1 MSACLPQID
10 AMRICRLAEVLL
22 QPARSVMSFVHISVP
37 ALCHKFRQLDGGR
50 VRVSALL
57 SLLAMGVSFST
68 ASAAPVE
75 AGTAATG
82 GLSKSTEIIHVKN
95 LNDAGLGS
103 LREALKKDGPRVIV
117 FDIGGAIELESDL
130 RIERP
135 NVTIAGQ
142 SAPAPGITLHGRS
155 LKIRTSNVVVQHITV
170 RPWSAIPH
178 EKGDLVD
185 AITVTA
191 CGTCESPTSDV
202 LLENVSVSWSVDEA
216 IGLWG
221 ENLQRVTVRNSL
233 IAEALRNAG
242 HPKGVHSMGLLI
254 GTKVSG
260 VEVAGN
266 LFISN
271 LRRNPVVGGGASAVV
286 ANNFIYNPGRNS
298 VHVYKGAGTRASLIG
313 NITKQGPDTSD
324 EITAFQIQ
332 GDVAVDSPEAEI
344 YAADNHC
351 CDGQAS
357 SGDTR
362 LDSQPLSS
370 DPATVSKSWKVMP
383 AQDVWAWVRR
393 FAGSRPAE
401 RGNTD
406 TRIVSG
412 VESGGGKVIDSP
424 LEVGG
429 DTVPPSSEP
438 PPLLPS
444 DPLAPAGAGN
454 KTRLEAWLCLRHF
467 EVGGPQTPQCPEGVE
482 ELRTAL
488 IRP

>member
-1 MSACLPQID
+1 MLF
-10 AMRICRLAEVLL
+10 R
-22 QPARSVMSFVHISVP
+22 PARSVTEFVDMSVA
-37 ALCHKFRQLDGGR
+37 ALRHRFWQLGDGR
-50 VRVSALL
+50 VCVPALL

-75 AGTAATG
+75 TGTAATG

-130 RIERP
+130 RIESP

-142 SAPAPGITLHGRS
+142 SAPVPGIILHGRS

-170 RPWSAIPH
+170 RPWSEKPH
-178 EKGDLVD
+178 DNGDNVD
-185 AITVTA
+185 AITVIA
-191 CGTCESPTSDV
+191 CETCKSPSSDI
-202 LLENVSVSWSVDEA
+202 LLENVSVSWSVDED
-216 IGLWG
+216 IDLYG
-221 ENLQRVTVRNSL
+221 ENLKRVTVRNSL

-254 GTKVSG
+254 GKNVSD
-260 VEVAGN
+260 VDVTGN

-271 LRRNPVVGGGASAVV
+271 LRRNPVVGGGASAFV
-286 ANNFIYNPGRNS
+286 ANNFIYNPGQNS
-298 VHVYKGAGTRASLIG
+298 VHVYKGADTRASVIG
-313 NITKQGPDTSD
+313 NVTRQGPDTDDKIS
-324 EITAFQIQ
+324 ALQIQ
-332 GDVAVDSPEAEI
+332 GDLALDSPGAKI
-344 YAADNHC
+344 YAADNFC
-351 CDGQAS
+351 CDSGVS
-357 SGDTR
+357 SGGTR
-362 LDSQPLSS
+362 LSPQPLSS
-370 DPATVSKSWKVMP
+370 DPATVSKFWKVMP
-383 AQDVWAWVRR
+383 AQDVWGWVSK

-412 VESGGGKVIDSP
+412 VESGSGKVIDSP

-429 DTVPPSSEP
+429 DTVSPSSEP
-438 PPLLPS
+438 PPQLPS
-444 DPLAPAGAGN
+444 NPLAPASAGN

-467 EVGGPQTPQCPEGVE
+467 EVGGPQTPQCPEGIE

-488 IRP
+488 SRP

>member
-1 MSACLPQID
+1 M
-10 AMRICRLAEVLL
+10 
-22 QPARSVMSFVHISVP
+22 SVP
-37 ALCHKFRQLDGGR
+37 ALYKKFWQLGGGR

-57 SLLAMGVSFST
+57 SLLAMGASFST
-68 ASAAPVE
+68 ASAAPIE

-95 LNDAGLGS
+95 LNDAGPGS
-103 LREALKKDGPRVIV
+103 LRAALKKAGPRVIV

-130 RIERP
+130 RIETP

-170 RPWSAIPH
+170 RPWRETAP
-178 EKGDLVD
+178 EKGDQLD

-191 CGTCESPTSDV
+191 CETCNSPASDI
-202 LLENVSVSWSVDEA
+202 LLENVSVSWSVDEG

-266 LFISN
+266 LFVSN
-271 LRRNPVVGGGASAVV
+271 LRRNPVVGGGASAFV

-298 VHVYKGAGTRASLIG
+298 VHVYKGAGTKASLIG
-313 NITKQGPDTSD
+313 NVTKQGPDTGD
-324 EITAFQIQ
+324 NITAFQIQ
-332 GDVAVDSPEAEI
+332 GDLDVPEAEI

-351 CDGQAS
+351 CDSRAS
-357 SGDTR
+357 SGESR
-362 LDSQPLSS
+362 PDSQPLSS
-370 DPATVSKSWKVMP
+370 DPATVSKFWKVMP
-383 AQDVWAWVRR
+383 AQDVWAWVSR

-438 PPLLPS
+438 PPQLPS
-444 DPLAPAGAGN
+444 DLLAPAGAGN

-488 IRP
+488 KRP

>member
-1 MSACLPQID
+1 
-10 AMRICRLAEVLL
+10 MRICRLAKLLL
-22 QPARSVMSFVHISVP
+22 QPARSVIRFVYVSVP
-37 ALCHKFRQLDGGR
+37 APRHNFWKHGGAR
-50 VRVSALL
+50 VRIAASL
-57 SLLAMGVSFST
+57 SLLAMWLSCSI

-75 AGTAATG
+75 TGTAATG
-82 GLSKSTEIIHVKN
+82 GLSKSTKIIHVTN
-95 LNDAGLGS
+95 LNDAGFGS
-103 LREALKKDGPRVIV
+103 LREALKKEGPRVIV

-130 RIERP
+130 RIEKP

-142 SAPAPGITLHGRS
+142 SAPAPGITFHGHS

-170 RPWSAIPH
+170 RPWSAMPH
-178 EKGDLVD
+178 AKGDQVD
-185 AITVTA
+185 AITVIA
-191 CGTCESPTSDV
+191 CETCESPSSDI

-221 ENLQRVTVRNSL
+221 ENLKRVTVRNSL

-260 VEVAGN
+260 VEIAGN

-271 LRRNPVVGGGASAVV
+271 LRRNPVVGGGASAFV

-298 VHVYKGAGTRASLIG
+298 VHVYKGANTRASLIG
-313 NITKQGPDTSD
+313 NVTKKGPDTND
-324 EITAFQIQ
+324 KITAFQIQ
-332 GDVAVDSPEAEI
+332 GDLAVDSPEAEI

-351 CDGQAS
+351 CDDQLS
-357 SGDTR
+357 SGGNG
-362 LDSQPLSS
+362 LDSLPLAS
-370 DPATVSKSWKVMP
+370 DPATVSKFWKVMP
-383 AQDVWAWVRR
+383 AQDVWAWVSR

-401 RGNTD
+401 RGITD

-438 PPLLPS
+438 PPQLPS
-444 DPLAPAGAGN
+444 DPLAPAGGGN

-467 EVGGPQTPQCPEGVE
+467 EVGGPRTPQCPESLE
-482 ELRTAL
+482 ELHIYL
-488 IRP
+488 SMP